1 MSKGFRAALLGLLLV
16 EGAAHADVI
25 PPTTR
30 SCTDKAPGDACMFER
45 QRGVCRLVSG
55 TKLLPPMRRPD
66 GSFASQQT
74 PFSYVDCDLST
85 APAAA
90 ATGSAAPANSGGPQ
104 RRPSFWL
111 RLGSGLA
118 LLGLG
123 VLVLRLAWRRRARA
137 GDVKD

>member
-1 MSKGFRAALLGLLLV
+1 MSKAFRAALLGLLLV
-16 EGAAHADVI
+16 EGAARADVI

-30 SCTDKAPGDACMFER
+30 GCTDKVPGEACMFEG

-55 TKLLPPMRRPD
+55 TKALPPIRRPD
-66 GSFASQQT
+66 GGFASQQI

-85 APAAA
+85 APA
-90 ATGSAAPANSGGPQ
+90 TSGGPR
-104 RRPSFWL
+104 RRPPFWL

-123 VLVLRLAWRRRARA
+123 VLFLRLGWRRRARA